1 VCITFLTNGGGH
13 LKLQT
18 ENTRLHPELS
28 VHHSAAWYLLKTM
41 RPKQW
46 TKNLVVFAG
55 IIFAQKIFIES
66 YVLKTLF
73 AFAIFCVLSGSV
85 YIINDIVDIEKDRA
99 HPHKKFRPLA
109 SSRLNASLAAG
120 FAVLAAV
127 ASLGAA
133 FWLNINFGSSAVAYL
148 ALTTAYSFKL
158 KNVVIVDVLAI
169 AIGFVF
175 RAVAGATAIMVN
187 ISPWLLVCTFLLALF
202 LALTKRRHELL
213 LLEGDAFLHRKILD
227 EYKPE
232 MLEQMISVVTSS
244 TVMAYSLYTFTSGHS
259 QYLMG
264 TIPFV
269 IYGVFR
275 YMYLVHQKNIGG
287 SPESALFRDWPM
299 VINILLW
306 GISCSL
312 ILHYFK

>member
-1 VCITFLTNGGGH
+1 M
-13 LKLQT
+13 KLQT
-18 ENTRLHPELS
+18 ENTRLQRGVA
-28 VHHSAAWYLLKTM
+28 VHHSAVWLLLKAM

-46 TKNLVVFAG
+46 TKNMVVFAG
-55 IIFAQKIFIES
+55 IIFSQKIFTEA
-66 YVLKTLF
+66 YVLKTAF

-85 YIINDIVDIEKDRA
+85 YIVNDIVDIDKDRA
-99 HPHKKFRPLA
+99 HPHKRYRPLA
-109 SSRLNASLAAG
+109 SGQLSASLAAG
-120 FAVLAAV
+120 FAVFTTL
-127 ASLGAA
+127 ASLGGA
-133 FWLNINFGSSAVAYL
+133 FWLNLSFGLSAVAYF

-158 KNVVIVDVLAI
+158 KNVVIIDVLAI
-169 AIGFVF
+169 AIGFVL
-175 RAVAGATAIMVN
+175 RAVAGAAAIAVS

-213 LLEGDAFLHRKILD
+213 LLENNAFLHRKILD
-227 EYKPE
+227 EYSPA
-232 MLEQMISVVTSS
+232 MLGQMISVVTSS

-275 YMYLVHQKNIGG
+275 YLYLVDQKNMGG
-287 SPESALFRDWPM
+287 SPESALFKDYPM
-299 VINILLW
+299 AVNIILW

-312 ILHYFK
+312 ILYYFK